1 MKVLREY
8 IEFDLHTVYF
18 SKDHNLGTIRYNLFK
33 DEYSFERNTEI
44 TNLRLYP
51 PTFYGLNPSETRE
64 LESEDIEY
72 FIVDRVIP
80 RNRQNLKWYL
90 EFYGLDHWDALD
102 ILLATEGKNPMDN
115 FYIVGED
122 VKKFDYNE
130 EAKFIFSKHG
140 EQHEIKKLDSFK

>member
-1 MKVLREY
+1 M
-8 IEFDLHTVYF
+8 
-18 SKDHNLGTIRYNLFK
+18 
-33 DEYSFERNTEI
+33 
-44 TNLRLYP
+44 
-51 PTFYGLNPSETRE
+51 
-64 LESEDIEY
+64 ESEDIEY
-72 FIVDRVIP
+72 FIADRVIP